1 MIRLRLAEYNTEE
14 AMSDSHELSTT
25 TVHIQLSDDF
35 LQSIRGGRSTNKNDT
50 QVNISD
56 TENPVYRELLNN
68 IYDAVLI
75 CDLKG
80 QILDFNQRSLDFFL
94 YSSEKLR
101 SANLKNIIMG
111 LTEETLLDLKAN
123 ADKKLLSLMEGT
135 CLRLDKTDFP
145 SEITVNKILLN
156 QKEFLIFSIRNI
168 LRRKEAEQN
177 LKTAYQ
183 ELNESNKRLQEREK
197 ELARERDLLHTLLAE
212 VPEYISFKDKDLKY
226 MRINNALAALYGLDS
241 PEEAIGRDQSDF
253 ISGQTSELSIRE
265 DEQVLQTGAAVI
277 NNETL
282 LPIND
287 QSIWLT
293 SSKVPIRD
301 KEGNVNGI
309 ITISR
314 DTTEKKKANELLIQ
328 AKTQAEEA
336 NKLKNDFIANITH
349 ELRTPLN
356 PIIGFTTIIKNGYD
370 DYSRDRGLLEEHT
383 NYILEAAIHLQSIIE
398 DLLTIAN
405 SEQKNEFKITTFSV
419 DSLIAEVVNIHHYQI
434 QKSNIK
440 LRIFTP
446 NDCSILFHCDRSKLF
461 HIISNYL
468 GNAVKFTADHG
479 EISIMVQL
487 EGDLLNFEVRD
498 NGIGIAEKD
507 QKRIFD
513 RFTQVENILT
523 KSYEGTGLG
532 LAIVKELCEVIG
544 CEPFVISQVGQ
555 GSTFGI
561 KIPPSLFEVLN

>member
-1 MIRLRLAEYNTEE
+1 
-14 AMSDSHELSTT
+14 MSDSHELSTT

-35 LQSIRGGRSTNKNDT
+35 LQSIRNGRGLNDT
-50 QVNISD
+50 DSNLKISD
-56 TENPVYRELLNN
+56 IENPVYRELLNN

-80 QILDFNQRSLDFFL
+80 KILDFNQRSLDFFL

-101 SANLKNIIMG
+101 SINLKNIIMG
-111 LTEETLLDLKAN
+111 LTEETLLDLKDN

-156 QKEFLIFSIRNI
+156 KKEFLIFSIRNI
-168 LRRKEAEQN
+168 QRRKEAEIN
-177 LKTAYQ
+177 LKSAYQ
-183 ELNESNKRLQEREK
+183 ELNQSNKQLQEREK
-197 ELARERDLLHTLLAE
+197 ELASERDLLHTLLAE

-226 MRINNALAALYGLDS
+226 IRINNALSALYGLDS
-241 PEEAIGRDQSDF
+241 PEDAIGKDQNDF
-253 ISGQTSELSIRE
+253 ISSESSTQSIEE
-265 DEQVLQTGAAVI
+265 DKIVLETGTPVI

-287 QSIWLT
+287 QPIWLT

-370 DYSRDRGLLEEHT
+370 DYSKDRGLLEEHT
-383 NYILEAAIHLQSIIE
+383 NYVLEAAIHLQSIIE

-440 LRIFTP
+440 LKIYTP
-446 NDCSILFHCDRSKLF
+446 NDSSILFHCDRSKLF
-461 HIISNYL
+461 HIVSNFL
-468 GNAVKFTADHG
+468 GNAVKFTDDNG
-479 EISIMVQL
+479 EISITVFL
-487 EGDLLNFEVRD
+487 SEDILNFEVTD
-498 NGIGIAEKD
+498 NGIGIEEKD
-507 QKRIFD
+507 QRRIFD

-544 CEPFVISQVGQ
+544 CEPYLKSSVGQ

-561 KIPPSLFEVLN
+561 KVPPSLFEVLN

>member
-1 MIRLRLAEYNTEE
+1 
-14 AMSDSHELSTT
+14 MSDSHELSTT

-35 LQSIRGGRSTNKNDT
+35 LKSIRNGRGLNDT
-50 QVNISD
+50 DSNLNISD

-80 QILDFNQRSLDFFL
+80 KILDFNQRSLDFFL

-101 SANLKNIIMG
+101 SANIKNIIMG
-111 LTEETLLDLKAN
+111 LTEETILNLKAN

-156 QKEFLIFSIRNI
+156 KKEFLIFSIRNI
-168 LRRKEAEQN
+168 NRRKEAELN
-177 LKTAYQ
+177 LKSAYQ
-183 ELNESNKRLQEREK
+183 ELNQSNKQLQEREK
-197 ELARERDLLHTLLAE
+197 ELASERDLLHTLLAE
-212 VPEYISFKDKDLKY
+212 VPEYISFKDNNLKY
-226 MRINNALAALYGLDS
+226 IRINNALAALYGLDS
-241 PEEAIGRDQSDF
+241 PEEAIGKDQSDF
-253 ISGQTSELSIRE
+253 IIGETSAQSIEE
-265 DEQVLQTGAAVI
+265 DKIVLKTGKPVI

-301 KEGNVNGI
+301 KEGDVNGI

-356 PIIGFTTIIKNGYD
+356 PIIGFTTIIRNGYD
-370 DYSRDRGLLEEHT
+370 DYTKDRGLLEEHT
-383 NYILEAAIHLQSIIE
+383 NYILEAAVHLQSIIE

-434 QKSNIK
+434 QKSNINLK
-440 LRIFTP
+440 IFTP
-446 NDCSILFHCDRSKLF
+446 NDSSILFHCDRSKLF
-461 HIISNYL
+461 HIMSNFL
-468 GNAVKFTADHG
+468 GNAVKFTDDNG
-479 EISIMVQL
+479 EISIKVQVD
-487 EGDLLNFEVRD
+487 GDRLSFEVTD

-544 CEPFVISQVGQ
+544 CEPYVNSLVGE

-561 KIPPSLFEVLN
+561 KIPPSLFEVLNQYILRAIQPIDLF

>member
-1 MIRLRLAEYNTEE
+1 
-14 AMSDSHELSTT
+14 
-25 TVHIQLSDDF
+25 
-35 LQSIRGGRSTNKNDT
+35 
-50 QVNISD
+50 
-56 TENPVYRELLNN
+56 
-68 IYDAVLI
+68 
-75 CDLKG
+75 
-80 QILDFNQRSLDFFL
+80 
-94 YSSEKLR
+94 
-101 SANLKNIIMG
+101 MG
-111 LTEETLLDLKAN
+111 LTEETILNLKAN

-156 QKEFLIFSIRNI
+156 KKEFLIFSIRNI
-168 LRRKEAEQN
+168 NRRKEAELN
-177 LKTAYQ
+177 LKSAYQ
-183 ELNESNKRLQEREK
+183 ELNQSNKQLQEREK
-197 ELARERDLLHTLLAE
+197 ELASERDLLHTLLAE
-212 VPEYISFKDKDLKY
+212 VPEYISFKDNNLKY
-226 MRINNALAALYGLDS
+226 IRINNALAALYGLDS
-241 PEEAIGRDQSDF
+241 PEEAIGKDQSDF
-253 ISGQTSELSIRE
+253 IIGETSAQSIEE
-265 DEQVLQTGAAVI
+265 DKIVLKTGKPVI

-301 KEGNVNGI
+301 KEGDVNGI

-356 PIIGFTTIIKNGYD
+356 PIIGFTTIIRNGYD
-370 DYSRDRGLLEEHT
+370 DYTKDRGLLEEHT
-383 NYILEAAIHLQSIIE
+383 NYILEAAVHLQSIIE

-434 QKSNIK
+434 QKSNINLK
-440 LRIFTP
+440 IFTP
-446 NDCSILFHCDRSKLF
+446 NDSSILFHCDRSKLF
-461 HIISNYL
+461 HIMSNFL
-468 GNAVKFTADHG
+468 GNAVKFTDDNG
-479 EISIMVQL
+479 EISIKVQVD
-487 EGDLLNFEVRD
+487 GDRLSFEVTD

-544 CEPFVISQVGQ
+544 CEPYVNSLVGE

>member
-1 MIRLRLAEYNTEE
+1 
-14 AMSDSHELSTT
+14 MSDSHELSTT

-35 LQSIRGGRSTNKNDT
+35 LKSIRNGRGLNDT
-50 QVNISD
+50 DSNLNISD

-80 QILDFNQRSLDFFL
+80 KILDFNQRSLDFFL

-101 SANLKNIIMG
+101 SANIKNIIMG
-111 LTEETLLDLKAN
+111 LTEETILNLKAN

-156 QKEFLIFSIRNI
+156 KKEFLIFSIRNI
-168 LRRKEAEQN
+168 NRRKEAELN
-177 LKTAYQ
+177 LKSAYQ
-183 ELNESNKRLQEREK
+183 ELNQSNKQLQEREK
-197 ELARERDLLHTLLAE
+197 ELASERDLLHTLLAE
-212 VPEYISFKDKDLKY
+212 VPEYISFKDNNLKY
-226 MRINNALAALYGLDS
+226 IRINNALAALYGLDS
-241 PEEAIGRDQSDF
+241 PEEAIGKDQSDF
-253 ISGQTSELSIRE
+253 IIGETSAQSIEE
-265 DEQVLQTGAAVI
+265 DKIVLKTGKPVI

-301 KEGNVNGI
+301 KEGDVNGI

-356 PIIGFTTIIKNGYD
+356 PIIGFTTIIRNGYD
-370 DYSRDRGLLEEHT
+370 DYTKDRGLLEEHT
-383 NYILEAAIHLQSIIE
+383 NYILEAAVHLQSIIE

-434 QKSNIK
+434 QKSNINLK
-440 LRIFTP
+440 IFTP
-446 NDCSILFHCDRSKLF
+446 NDSSILFHCDRSKLF
-461 HIISNYL
+461 HIMSNFL
-468 GNAVKFTADHG
+468 GNAVKFTDDNG
-479 EISIMVQL
+479 EISIKVQVD
-487 EGDLLNFEVRD
+487 GDRLSFEVTD

-544 CEPFVISQVGQ
+544 CEPYVNSLVGE